1 VTASSVGGTCPA
13 RPEDLPEIVALFAR
27 VYPRS
32 AIPAD
37 RLTAHLQRILVEH
50 PWHQLPVSSLA
61 CRDRAGRLVGFL
73 GALPRPMTAAGRPVL
88 MAVGHHFMVDPEHRG
103 TLAALQLL
111 RAFLAGPQDLSM
123 CESNS
128 DVRKLWHAVGG
139 TTSHLYS
146 PTWTRPLRPAKY
158 FASLLRQRGR
168 LGAVAAAL
176 SPACWLFDRV
186 ATANRSSPY
195 YLAPGDWT
203 LDEVNADALVD
214 HIHRL
219 SEPCYLRPQYD
230 AASLTWLLALL
241 RARRSI
247 GSLEVR
253 LVRRPTGDVL
263 GYFVYVAVPG
273 GTSQVVQI
281 GARNDTMGDLFRA
294 LAVDASQRHSIALS
308 GRLDPRYLSEMTG
321 ASSIKHTGNWLLIHT
336 RDAALERAI
345 HMGDAFLT
353 RLESEWWLPFQD

>member
-1 VTASSVGGTCPA
+1 MAAAAGV
-13 RPEDLPEIVALFAR
+13 
-27 VYPRS
+27 
-32 AIPAD
+32 
-37 RLTAHLQRILVEH
+37 
-50 PWHQLPVSSLA
+50 LA
-61 CRDRAGRLVGFL
+61 AYRDRAGRLVGFL

-128 DVRKLWHAVGG
+128 EVRKLWHAVGG

-219 SEPCYLRPQYD
+219 SEPCYLRPHYD

-253 LVRRPTGDVL
+253 LVRRPRATCLVTLVCSRAGRTAPPIERGRDDGRRTRVPPSTSRRQATG
-263 GYFVYVAVPG
+263 
-273 GTSQVVQI
+273 S
-281 GARNDTMGDLFRA
+281 R
-294 LAVDASQRHSIALS
+294 LS
-308 GRLDPRYLSEMTG
+308 R
-321 ASSIKHTGNWLLIHT
+321 SST
-336 RDAALERAI
+336 
-345 HMGDAFLT
+345 
-353 RLESEWWLPFQD
+353 